1 MAAAIIPGADVSI
14 KTLQIIVEGIIGVDR
29 KIAIAFTN
37 LTDINSKDA
46 VLFSA
51 HKLDH
56 TARGTVGTFSYYI
69 PIMLS
74 KFHWKPYAGL
84 HPITAWQNED
94 KTVHVMWSVPFDY
107 NLYSNWWNVAVV
119 DGCQSPDSNVHENL
133 YNGSRRMPYPNKPD
147 KSISNESNSFWVLG
161 YMSNDGQAT
170 LYMKLVA
177 TNYIPTSSCLEL
189 SY

>member
-1 MAAAIIPGADVSI
+1 MGLQFSETIMVIITLTVPFWQKTARMAAAIIPGADVSI

-37 LTDINSKDA
+37 LTD
-46 VLFSA
+46 
-51 HKLDH
+51 
-56 TARGTVGTFSYYI
+56 
-69 PIMLS
+69 IMLS